1 MPSTTSPAGR
11 SGSPLP
17 FVLAALTCAAA
28 LGGTYWAFVRTTR
41 GQFAD
46 ESAWREAG
54 LLAPETKGPFLQ
66 FLDTLPTISLV
77 LAAAA
82 ILFVAVLRRRYAAA
96 VVASLVIV
104 ASNIT
109 TQVLK
114 NVVLDRPDRGVQTLD
129 FNSLPS
135 GHTALAASTAAAVF
149 LLVTPR
155 WRPLTAM
162 LGGAY
167 AVLAGAATFVN
178 LWHRPADVVAALLV
192 VGGWV
197 LLAGPVILRTDAPGS
212 PGRQAPHAGWGS
224 SRRWLVLCWTL
235 GVGSLL
241 ASALL
246 YLAVRTGVLVS
257 VADAGRP
264 LYFWWG
270 LLWIIGVGFVLAA
283 VTASLFTART
293 RRPAGRTPHRS
304 DGSAP
309 R

>member
-28 LGGTYWAFVRTTR
+28 LGGTYWAFVRTTA
-41 GQFAD
+41 GQLAD

-54 LLAPETKGPFLQ
+54 LLAPQAKGPFLQ

-77 LAAAA
+77 LAAGA
-82 ILFVAVLRRRYAAA
+82 ILFVAVLRRRYATAI
-96 VVASLVIV
+96 VASLVIV
-104 ASNIT
+104 ASNVT

-149 LLVTPR
+149 LIVTPR
-155 WRPLTAM
+155 WRPFTAVV
-162 LGGAY
+162 GGAY

-192 VGGWV
+192 VGGWA
-197 LLAGPVILRTDAPGS
+197 LLAGPVILRADGSTNSSRQGPPTDLS
-212 PGRQAPHAGWGS
+212 S
-224 SRRWLVLCWTL
+224 SRRWLALCWML

-241 ASALL
+241 VSALL
-246 YLAVRTGVLVS
+246 YVAVRAGILVS
-257 VADAGRP
+257 APDAGRP

-283 VTASLFTART
+283 VTASLFAART
-293 RRPAGRTPHRS
+293 RRTSRAG
-304 DGSAP
+304 A
-309 R
+309 

>member
-17 FVLAALTCAAA
+17 FVLAALTCAGA
-28 LGGTYWAFVRTTR
+28 LGGTYWAFVRTTA

-54 LLAPETKGPFLQ
+54 LLAARTKGPFLQ

-82 ILFVAVLRRRYAAA
+82 ILFIAALRRRYTAAI
-96 VVASLVIV
+96 VASLVIV
-104 ASNIT
+104 GSNIT
-109 TQVLK
+109 TQLLK
-114 NVVLDRPDRGVQTLD
+114 NVVLDRPDRGVETLD

-149 LLVTPR
+149 LIVTPR
-155 WRPLTAM
+155 WRPFTAVV
-162 LGGAY
+162 GGAY

-197 LLAGPVILRTDAPGS
+197 LLAGPVILRTDDAGS
-212 PGRQAPHAGWGS
+212 ARQAQPAGWGS
-224 SRRWLVLCWTL
+224 SHRWLVLCWAL
-235 GVGSLL
+235 GIGGLL

-246 YLAVRTGVLVS
+246 YLAVRAGVLLS
-257 VADAGRP
+257 VPDAGRP

-270 LLWIIGVGFVLAA
+270 LLWIIGVGFVVVAA
-283 VTASLFTART
+283 TASLFAARA
-293 RRPAGRTPHRS
+293 RLIRGAN
-304 DGSAP
+304 A
-309 R
+309 